1 MSKMYVMIGAPGSG
15 KSTYI
20 KNHIK
25 DNELVISRDII
36 RFAMLNDGDDY
47 FSKEKQVYNE
57 FIKQIN
63 AAIANEIDI
72 YVDQTSL
79 NRGARSKLF
88 SRLERLPAEVIAIY
102 IKKPLNVILKQNAQR
117 TGRALV
123 PKDAVINMYNSIEKP
138 EKYEGF
144 TEIWTIE

>member
-88 SRLERLPAEVIAIY
+88 NKLEKKPDEIIAIY
-102 IKKPLNVILKQNAQR
+102 IKKPLDIILKYNAKR

-123 PKDAVINMYNSIEKP
+123 PEDAVINMYNSIEEP
-138 EKYEGF
+138 TLEEGF
-144 TEIWTIE
+144 TQINII

>member
-25 DNELVISRDII
+25 DNELVISRDTI

-88 SRLERLPAEVIAIY
+88 NKLEKKPDEIIAIY
-102 IKKPLNVILKQNAQR
+102 IKKPLDIILKYNAKR

-123 PKDAVINMYNSIEKP
+123 PEDAVINMYNSIEEP
-138 EKYEGF
+138 TLEEGF
-144 TEIWTIE
+144 TQINII

>member
-1 MSKMYVMIGAPGSG
+1 MSKMYILIGAPGCG
-15 KSTYI
+15 KSTFI
-20 KNHIK
+20 KNHKK
-25 DNELVISRDII
+25 DKELVISRDVI
-36 RFAMLNDGDDY
+36 RFSMLKDGDDY
-47 FSKEKQVYNE
+47 FSKEDEVYDI
-57 FIKQIN
+57 FIKQIQM
-63 AAIANEIDI
+63 AINRNVDFYI
-72 YVDQTSL
+72 DQTSL
-79 NRGARSKLF
+79 NKKARTKLF